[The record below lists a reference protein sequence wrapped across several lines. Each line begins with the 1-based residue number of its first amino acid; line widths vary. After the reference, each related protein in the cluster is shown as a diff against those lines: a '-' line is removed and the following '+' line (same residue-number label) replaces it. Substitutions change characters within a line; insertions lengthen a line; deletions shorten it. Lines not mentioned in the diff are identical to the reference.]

1 MKNLYRELKNR
12 QQKEMNAFPLG
23 ACFSKEQFADMMQK
37 WGLTEKDT
45 DKIYSIGFGL
55 TEKDTDKIYSIGF
68 GCYIR
73 KSDHAAFH
81 EMLDRHERERKE
93 AIAADKTGEGY
104 ICQMFLAE
112 LADHEYCITYDYED
126 TFNAL
131 GLTVEEINADKR
143 LLHGLRKA
151 TKEYLKHC
159 EDY

>member
-12 QQKEMNAFPLG
+12 QQKEMNAFPVG
-23 ACFSKEQFADMMQK
+23 ACFSKEQFADMMHR
-37 WGLTEKDT
+37 WGLTVN
-45 DKIYSIGFGL
+45 
-55 TEKDTDKIYSIGF
+55 DTDKIYSIGF

-81 EMLDRHERERKE
+81 EQERKA
-93 AIAADKTGEGY
+93 AIAADKTGYGY
-104 ICQMFLAE
+104 IYQMFLAE
-112 LADHEYCITYDYED
+112 LSDHEFCITYDYED

-143 LLHGLRKA
+143 FLRGLQKA
-151 TKEYLKHC
+151 ERDYLKHC

>member
-23 ACFSKEQFADMMQK
+23 SCFSKEQFADMMHQ
-37 WGLTEKDT
+37 WGLTVNDT
-45 DKIYSIGFGL
+45 DR
-55 TEKDTDKIYSIGF
+55 IYSIGF

-81 EMLDRHERERKE
+81 EMLDRHEQERKA
-93 AIAADKTGEGY
+93 AIAADKTGYGY
-104 ICQMFLAE
+104 IYQMFLTE

-131 GLTVEEINADKR
+131 GLTAEEINADKR
-143 LLHGLRKA
+143 LLRGLQKA
-151 TKEYLKHC
+151 ERDYLKHC